1 MLNLVPSWAH
11 HYEEFWMSIRN
22 RNLWFIKLRYGAV
35 AMLAFFIISAEF
47 FLQIKL
53 SDTQQTIIIAITV
66 SILCYNGIFH
76 FIRRYVK
83 FDADKFNPFH
93 LSFLQ
98 IIFDL
103 TALMLLVYY
112 SGGIES
118 PLYMLAVF
126 HMIIGSLILPS
137 IIIYPIASLVVVS
150 FAFICFG
157 EYLGLIP
164 HQPLGGLL
172 NFNLSNDLNYIIAF
186 NVVFTFVIFMSVLL
200 ANRIAKQLYKQ
211 EQALVESL
219 AKLNAAEIE
228 KQKYI
233 MGVVHEIKTP
243 LTAVH
248 SYIELILHKFL
259 GPVNEKIEERLKRA
273 NLRSSEA
280 IEMIN
285 DVLKISRLKLLNETA
300 HEEILIE
307 EIINSI
313 FVKQNAN
320 VRLKNISLKYID
332 ERKQKQKIF
341 GDNVLL
347 DMAFSNLIGNAI
359 KYVGKNGLVYVTV
372 SEESNKIVLM
382 ICDNGVGIPEEEQKK
397 IFNDFYRA
405 SNVKQ
410 KGYEGTG
417 LGLSVVKQI
426 IERHG
431 GAISV
436 ESPSRLGTK
445 EKPGACFCIT
455 LPAGLKV

>member
-1 MLNLVPSWAH
+1 MLNLVPTWAH
-11 HYEEFWMSIRN
+11 HYEEFWTSIRG

-35 AMLAFFIISAEF
+35 VMLTFFIVSTEF
-47 FLQIKL
+47 LLKIKL
-53 SDTQQTIIIAITV
+53 GESQQKIIILITAT
-66 SILCYNGIFH
+66 ILVYNSLLH
-76 FIRRYVK
+76 FFRRYLK
-83 FDADKFNPFH
+83 LDALQFNPLH
-93 LSFLQ
+93 LSFVQ
-98 IIFDL
+98 IILDL

-137 IIIYPIASLVVVS
+137 IIIYSIAVLVVLS
-150 FAFICFG
+150 FAFISFG
-157 EYLGLIP
+157 EYSGIIP
-164 HQPLGGLL
+164 HQPLTGLL

-186 NVVFTFVIFMSVLL
+186 NVVFVFTIFVSVML
-200 ANRIAKQLYKQ
+200 ANRIAKQLLKQ
-211 EQALVESL
+211 EQDLVESFE
-219 AKLNAAEIE
+219 KLNTAEIE

-248 SYIELILHKFL
+248 SYIELVLKKYL
-259 GPVNEKIEERLKRA
+259 GPINPRMEEKLERAK
-273 NLRSSEA
+273 LRSSEA

-285 DVLKISRLKLLNETA
+285 DVLKISRLKLLDETS
-300 HEEILIE
+300 HEEINLNEVIE
-307 EIINSI
+307 NI
-313 FVKQNAN
+313 FEKQKAV
-320 VRLKNISLKYID
+320 VRLKKISLKFSD
-332 ERKQKQKIF
+332 ERNEKNNLC

-347 DMAFSNLIGNAI
+347 EMAFSNLINNAV
-359 KYVGKNGLVYVTV
+359 KYVTSNGEVLVTV
-372 SEESNKIVLM
+372 SNGAKKNIIT
-382 ICDNGVGIPEEEQKK
+382 ICDNGIGIPESEQKK

-431 GAISV
+431 GTISV
-436 ESPSRLGTK
+436 ESPSKLGTK

-455 LPAGLKV
+455 LPAG

>member
-1 MLNLVPSWAH
+1 MLNLVPSWTH
-11 HYEEFWMSIRN
+11 HYEEFWTSIRK

-35 AMLAFFIISAEF
+35 AMLASFLISAEF
-47 FLQIKL
+47 LLQIKL
-53 SDTQQTIIIAITV
+53 SYTQHNLIIIITS
-66 SILCYNGIFH
+66 SILFYNVIFH
-76 FIRRYVK
+76 FIRRFVK
-83 FDADKFNPFH
+83 SDAAKFNPLH

-126 HMIIGSLILPS
+126 HMIIGSLILPGS
-137 IIIYPIASLVVVS
+137 IIYPIAGLVVLS
-150 FAFICFG
+150 FASVCFS
-157 EYLGLIP
+157 EYLAIIP
-164 HQPLGGLL
+164 HQPLTGLL
-172 NFNLSNDLNYIIAF
+172 HFRLYDDLNYIIAF
-186 NVVFTFVIFMSVLL
+186 NIVFTFALFMIVVIT
-200 ANRIAKQLYKQ
+200 NKIAKQLFKQ
-211 EQALVESL
+211 EQDLVESFD
-219 AKLNAAEIE
+219 KLNAAEIE

-233 MGVVHEIKTP
+233 MGIVHEIKTP

-259 GPVNEKIEERLKRA
+259 GPLNEKVEERLKRA
-273 NLRSSEA
+273 NLRSTEA
-280 IEMIN
+280 IELIN

-300 HEEILIE
+300 HEEIFIE
-307 EIINSI
+307 EIINNI
-313 FVKQNAN
+313 FDKQNAN
-320 VRLKNISLKYID
+320 VRLKNISLKYSD
-332 ERKQKQKIF
+332 ERKTKQKIS
-341 GDNVLL
+341 GDSVLL
-347 DMAFSNLIGNAI
+347 DIAFSNLISNAI
-359 KYVGKNGLVYVTV
+359 KYVGENGLVYVT
-372 SEESNKIVLM
+372 STEGNNKTSLL
-382 ICDNGVGIPEEEQKK
+382 ICDNGVGIPEEEQEK

-431 GAISV
+431 GSISV
-436 ESPSRLGTK
+436 ESPSRIGTK

-455 LPAGLKV
+455 LPAG